1 MRCPACG
8 WSNALK
14 NYPKMIERL
23 QKNLDD
29 IVLERLNRFF
39 ILSLED
45 LTTYT
50 LLKACQDIDNEI
62 IKHCITIWE
71 RKDLA
76 GKGYDVYYFIG
87 ILRNENKK
95 YENKLIIESKRLD
108 SLPPD
113 LKED

>member
-14 NYPKMIERL
+14 NYPKMIARL
-23 QKNLDD
+23 QKNINDFTLQ
-29 IVLERLNRFF
+29 RLNDLF
-39 ILSLED
+39 ISALDD

-50 LLKACQDIDNEI
+50 LLKACQDIDDEI

-71 RKDLA
+71 RKDLQ

-95 YENKLIIESKRLD
+95 YENKLIIERKRLD
-108 SLPPD
+108 GLPPD